1 MYTVIKFKEDGTVL
15 TVPTSWIDPKTN
27 ICKWPPGLPSTI
39 STFIQNRQVPGPG
52 WANYHY
58 KFFKSSDSYIKA
70 RQFEVEATSAK
81 SLDTTDSE
89 TNKVKRK
96 RPVSNK
102 KVKKVRPAKAPSSS
116 EDDQHESDFDEQPA
130 NIGGNIFSQE
140 EVASV
145 TGIEFEPHLVA
156 NSSIISQELSELNT
170 KTKPP
175 AATIN
180 TCISPVSSRSSAKHL
195 GPVLPLRIA
204 QDDDADSSFLHRR
217 EVTGQGY
224 EPFERMMV
232 RLVTELKS
240 DVRELLLR
248 TANTA
253 NSDEDVEDELPVELP
268 IGNERDIDTIEDWI
282 IQDSNNRKQLVKFL
296 AKFGQGSASAVTCR
310 ILREV
315 FQPHIARGI
324 NYTGGGPNGK
334 RCFCVLQLNRVVIDA
349 VRRTPNVDNPTFAAI
364 EKTIK
369 NWFGNTRDLPG
380 DGGRIRTVSA
390 KKKTNPQGTS
400 RACITPTN
408 QD

>member
-1 MYTVIKFKEDGTVL
+1 MYTVIKFKEDGTVQ

-102 KVKKVRPAKAPSSS
+102 KVKK
-116 EDDQHESDFDEQPA
+116 PA

-253 NSDEDVEDELPVELP
+253 NSDEDVELP
-268 IGNERDIDTIEDWI
+268 
-282 IQDSNNRKQLVKFL
+282 VKFL

-349 VRRTPNVDNPTFAAI
+349 VRRTPNVDNPTFAVI

-400 RACITPTN
+400 RASITPTN